1 MFIGVFT
8 AIVTP
13 FMNGKL
19 DEDSLRGLIEFQI
32 AEGVNGIVPCGTTG
46 ESPTLSYQEYQRVV
60 EITVETV
67 NKQLPVVVG
76 AGSNATAKAVE
87 MTRLAKQLGA
97 DATLQVAPYYNK
109 PTQEGIYRHIK
120 DVAKVGLPLML
131 YNIPSRTGVNITP
144 HTAARL
150 SEMSE
155 VVAIKEAS
163 GDITQVAEICQ
174 QCGDRLTILSGDD
187 ALTLPILSIGGK
199 GVVSVISNLLPDK
212 MVELCRAWQEGQTA
226 RALSIH
232 KNLLP
237 LFQTLFM
244 EPNPIPIKTAMKM
257 KGLIQ
262 TPEVRLPMC
271 NMSEAG
277 HNKLSQVIQQLD
289 SC

>member
-1 MFIGVFT
+1 MFTGVFT

-13 FMNGKL
+13 FIKGEV
-19 DEDSLRGLIEFQI
+19 DEESLRDLIAFQI
-32 AEGVNGIVPCGTTG
+32 AKGADGLVPCGTTG
-46 ESPTLSYQEYQRVV
+46 EAPTLSYDEYKRVV
-60 EITVETV
+60 EITVAV
-67 NKQLPVVVG
+67 ARKRLPVVAG

-226 RALSIH
+226 TALSIH

-277 HNKLSQVIQQLD
+277 HHKLSQVIQQLD